1 MAIPV
6 QKEVG
11 FVRSGMRAANSESN
25 MFRGADKLNFKR
37 AKEVGVGVLVGFLV
51 LGAGAD
57 LPPTSLSEIPAVR
70 LPSQSRGSS
79 ASLMDSLHRPLQF
92 VPPASLGQETADT
105 RTAWKYPPDSDR
117 DRIVSQRDVRQEQP
131 FDKNQAPFSA
141 SVTLPELPS
150 PWISLLAGGLCLLV
164 LTRRKAQ
171 L

>member
-6 QKEVG
+6 QKDVG
-11 FVRSGMRAANSESN
+11 FVISGMWIADSESN

-51 LGAGAD
+51 LGAGAG
-57 LPPTSLSEIPAVR
+57 PFPTSLSEIPAVR

-79 ASLMDSLHRPLQF
+79 ASLMDSLRRPLQG
-92 VPPASLGQETADT
+92 VPLASPIQKAADT
-105 RTAWKYPPDSDR
+105 RPAWKYPPDSDR

-131 FDKNQAPFSA
+131 FHKNQAPFSA

-150 PWISLLAGGLCLLV
+150 PWICLLAGGLCLLV
-164 LTRRKAQ
+164 LTRRRAQ